1 VSARPS
7 PACQQHL
14 CSGTRLSA
22 RATRETEGEEET
34 SPEDDLF
41 NNSRELGEL
50 NINELVGRTNSARDK
65 QELREKRERAATK
78 QEGISKRKDKEYA
91 AYWDR
96 LMQETELKPGDRVGL
111 GAQEVYRA
119 YYSLGAKETLGG
131 KLADAELD
139 GKREDRDAASG
150 KSLKRNTGGKSN
162 QVSLKLRES
171 IGASMNRET
180 RIDDKLR
187 SKNVLGAPAGSG
199 ASDGNEQSDK
209 PQPSLEGLQSDVA
222 PITADSFLKTG
233 ASATFLIVSVVAAQ
247 LLGH

>member
-1 VSARPS
+1 MMRGLSWSLVLAFALLEFANSLRSAISRGGMVSARPS

-96 LMQETELKPGDRVGL
+96 LMQETELK
-111 GAQEVYRA
+111 
-119 YYSLGAKETLGG
+119 
-131 KLADAELD
+131 
-139 GKREDRDAASG
+139 
-150 KSLKRNTGGKSN
+150 
-162 QVSLKLRES
+162 
-171 IGASMNRET
+171 ET